1 MFYWMNRQTGEIF
14 TYPQALIEYSKMLT
28 TLEEILG
35 REEVSSYY
43 YYHFDKFFECSDVE
57 IAP

>member
-1 MFYWMNRQTGEIF
+1 MNRQTGEIF
-14 TYPQALIEYSKMLT
+14 TYPQALIKYSEMLT

-57 IAP
+57 ITP